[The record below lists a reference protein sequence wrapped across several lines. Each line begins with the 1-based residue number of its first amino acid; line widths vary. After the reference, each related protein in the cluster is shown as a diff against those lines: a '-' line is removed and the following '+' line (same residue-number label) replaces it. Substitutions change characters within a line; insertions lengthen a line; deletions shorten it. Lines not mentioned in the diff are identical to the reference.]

1 MTKRLLEQGRVLP
14 HNERSPKHG
23 SNDNNKNKT
32 SLKEQLYA
40 LSDKLSMPLS
50 STRDNDEAGERWLA
64 GMTEYELPLEFK
76 LKNIKQTEDAKKKL
90 LEPKPKREKIFD
102 IPRNYNQDFT
112 THHFDR
118 VKTAEHKRRL
128 QETQQRMNMQR
139 EKKRRRIMGAQWY
152 QNNTSSSSY

>member
-1 MTKRLLEQGRVLP
+1 MRKKLLQQGRVLP
-14 HNERSPKHG
+14 QNDKLSDNNNN
-23 SNDNNKNKT
+23 SNNDNI

-40 LSDKLSMPLS
+40 LSNKLSMPLN

-64 GMTEYELPLEFK
+64 GMTEYELPLQFK

-90 LEPKPKREKIFD
+90 LQPKPKREKIFD

-118 VKTAEHKRRL
+118 VKTAENKRKL
-128 QETQQRMNMQR
+128 QESQQRINMQR
-139 EKKRRRIMGAQWY
+139 EKKRRRLMGPQWY
-152 QNNTSSSSY
+152 HNNNTK